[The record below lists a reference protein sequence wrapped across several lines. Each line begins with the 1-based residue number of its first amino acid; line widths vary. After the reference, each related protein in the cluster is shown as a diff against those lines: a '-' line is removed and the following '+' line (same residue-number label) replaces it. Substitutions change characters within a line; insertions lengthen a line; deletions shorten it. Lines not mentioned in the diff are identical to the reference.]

1 MARPAT
7 SRLKVNPPLGRMPV
21 LQFCAPGELQVDAG
35 YQRSTE
41 GESSQSLIRRLAMFW
56 NWDLCLPLVVSRRRL
71 EDGET
76 LFVID
81 GQHRLEAARL
91 RGDIVQLPCMVK
103 EYASAADEAAS
114 FVHLNQ
120 QRRALTKLDL
130 FKAAV
135 ASEDPE
141 ACAIVAAMTAAGLSI
156 APHSNY
162 TAWKPGMVSNI
173 GGIENAWRT
182 HGGRVT
188 SLALAVMADA
198 FAGQVLQYAGTI
210 FPGIAAVVED
220 EVDKRTDPSRRAQL
234 VAMIGG
240 RSQNDWRRDV
250 MCARADNPNLKFAKA
265 SAEVLREHWA
275 RKFGF
280 FSAPAPSKAA
290 PPVPQVKTEA
300 FAGLHEPGEAARAWC
315 EQCERRVTVEK
326 AQACLS
332 QFCKMKVAQA
342 A

>member
-7 SRLKVNPPLGRMPV
+7 TRLKTNPPLGRMPV
-21 LQFCAPGELQVDAG
+21 LQFCAPGELAIDPA
-35 YQRSTE
+35 YQRSVE
-41 GESSQSLIRRLAMFW
+41 SESSKSLIRRIAMFW
-56 NWDLCLPLVVSRRRL
+56 NWDLCLPLVVSRRAG
-71 EDGET
+71 GE
-76 LFVID
+76 LLVID

-91 RGDIVQLPCMVK
+91 RDDIAHLPCVVG

-141 ACAIVAAMTAAGLSI
+141 ATAILAALTAAGLSV

-162 TAWKPGMVSNI
+162 TAWKPGMVSNLS
-173 GGIENAWRT
+173 GIESAWRT
-182 HGGRVT
+182 HGARETTV
-188 SLALAVMADA
+188 ALDVMAKA
-198 FAGQVLQYAGTI
+198 FAGQVLRYAGTI
-210 FPGIAAVVED
+210 FPGIAAVCKD
-220 EVDKRTDPSRRAQL
+220 EIDKRSEGRAPHFI
-234 VAMIGG
+234 AMLRA
-240 RSQNDWRRDV
+240 RSQNDWRRDI
-250 MCARADNPNLKFAKA
+250 MRARADNPNLKFASA
-265 SAEVLREHWA
+265 SAEVIREHWA

-280 FSAPAPSKAA
+280 FSASPPPRAPVTTAVKA
-290 PPVPQVKTEA
+290 EA
-300 FAGLHEPGEAARAWC
+300 FGLSAIDDPGEAKRAWC

-326 AQACLS
+326 ASACLS
-332 QFCKMKVAQA
+332 QFCKMKVAEA